1 MLVQNEAMGLPLRAM
16 SLGEFLEWENAQ
28 PDRNEFHRGEVL
40 AMVGARR
47 VHERVAANL
56 VRRIGNALDGSPCQV
71 FSAGAKL
78 QVADEAILYPD
89 VFVTCDR
96 TDLATEMIFRSP
108 SVVIEVPSPATAAYD
123 QGLKFS
129 LYRRVASL
137 REFVLID
144 PDTRRVESFRR
155 GDDGLWVLHDMTD
168 AAALALP
175 TIDVVVPMAELFAG
189 VQPPA

>member
-28 PDRNEFHRGEVL
+28 PDRNEFHRGEVF

-47 VHERVAANL
+47 VHERVVVNL
-56 VRRIGNALDGSPCQV
+56 VSRIDSALQGSPCQV
-71 FSAGAKL
+71 FGSNAKL
-78 QVADEAILYPD
+78 QVADDAILYPD

-96 TDLATEMIFRSP
+96 ADLATEMIFRSP
-108 SVVIEVPSPATAAYD
+108 SVVIEVLSPTTAAYD

-129 LYRRVASL
+129 LYRRIASL

-168 AAALALP
+168 AAALALSA
-175 TIDVVVPMAELFAG
+175 IDAIVPMVELFAG